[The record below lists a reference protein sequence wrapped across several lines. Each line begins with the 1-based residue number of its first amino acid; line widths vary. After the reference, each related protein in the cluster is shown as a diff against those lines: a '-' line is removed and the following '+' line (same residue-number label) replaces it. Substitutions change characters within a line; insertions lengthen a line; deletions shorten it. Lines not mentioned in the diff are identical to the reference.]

1 MAEEKS
7 WFDSILDRGGEL
19 LGGVVDIAEEAGGSW
34 LEHKLAPP
42 VDEQRKAGQD
52 DSRNTVGEPLPDVQ
66 QPQSAT
72 IDTKTMLIAGGVL
85 LVAVVG
91 VAFAVRGK

>member
-7 WFDSILDRGGEL
+7 WFNSILDKGGEL
-19 LGGVVDIAEEAGGSW
+19 LGGVVDIAGEAGGSW

-42 VDEQRKAGQD
+42 VDEQRKEGQD
-52 DSRNTVGEPLPDVQ
+52 DSRNTVGEPLPAP
-66 QPQSAT
+66 QPQAAT